1 MKRTDDALTDR
12 AFDLLDPLVQA
23 GWTVDDVEDVLDV
36 TVLSF
41 DNRAFVSFSKKEYR
55 VVDNMP
61 FLLTSPLS
69 RMKRVYKPD
78 GSIAWRLYDSDKRN
92 IVTIEL
98 AHPTDPLPVYVAKV
112 RDALLGARVQSVSVS
127 DNGLCLHLDDDYD
140 AVTNGAGRVRVDS
153 ARVPFTVGNVF
164 VNRGGDNLTLC
175 VCAQTTGDDDEEDG
189 NRPVVAYKIDRDTLD
204 REEMSFNVI
213 R

>member
-1 MKRTDDALTDR
+1 MTKTDITLMND

-23 GWTVDDVEDVLDV
+23 EWTVDCIEDVLDV

-41 DNRAFVSFSKKEYR
+41 DNRAFVSFSKKEYH
-55 VVDNMP
+55 VVDNRP

-69 RMKRVYKPD
+69 RMKRVYTQD
-78 GSIAWRLYDSDKRN
+78 GSVAWRLYDSDKRN

-98 AHPTDPLPVYVAKV
+98 AQPTDPLPVYVAKV
-112 RDALLGARVQSVSVS
+112 REALLGARVQSVSVT
-127 DNGLCLHLDDDYD
+127 DGGLCLHLDDDYD

-153 ARVPFTVGNVF
+153 TRVPFTVGNVF
-164 VNRGGDNLTLC
+164 VNRGGGDLTLC
-175 VCAQTTGDDDEEDG
+175 VCAQLSDDDKDG

-204 REEMSFNVI
+204 RKELSFNVI
-213 R
+213 